1 MSEHFT
7 GIDWLVVAAYFA
19 ASLAIG
25 FAVYR
30 RTRNPEAFTA
40 ARRSLPGWVCGLSI
54 FATYVS
60 SISFLALP
68 GKAFASNWNPFV
80 FSLSLPLTTW
90 IAVRYFLPWYR
101 KGGDV
106 SAYAH
111 LEHRF
116 GPWARAYAGFFYLLT
131 QLARMG
137 TVLYLMALPMSVL
150 MGWDLKTIIL
160 VTGVSVTLYSLLGG
174 IVAVIWTD
182 ALQAVVLIVGA
193 VACAGFI
200 YFNMPEGPGQV
211 FSIAAEQGK
220 FNLGSFGPSLTEST
234 FWVTLTYGII
244 INLQNFGIDQ
254 NYVQR
259 YIASRSDGDARR
271 SVWLGGLLYVPVSAV
286 FFLIGTGLFAF
297 YQTHPEDISKLRQ
310 AVAAQHTAGPSAD
323 SLTVEQ
329 IGDKALP
336 FFIGSRLPRGLT
348 GLVIA
353 GIFAA
358 AMSTIS
364 TCLNSSA
371 TLLLTEVYR
380 RYIRPAATD
389 RQSMLVL
396 YITSFLWGGLGTAAG
411 LALIPISRAIP
422 NALDT
427 WWLLS
432 GIFSGGML
440 GLFLLGRMLKRP
452 SNTAAII
459 AVVVGVLAIL
469 WMSLSPRLS
478 WMPEGLQF
486 RWHPFLIPVFGT
498 AIIFILGLLLTMVLG
513 RNHKEHKP

>member
-1 MSEHFT
+1 MESHFT
-7 GIDWLVVAAYFA
+7 AIDWIVIAAYFA

-40 ARRSLPGWVCGLSI
+40 AKRSLPGWVCGLSI

-101 KGGDV
+101 ASGDV

-150 MGWDLKTIIL
+150 MGWDLKTIII

-193 VACAGFI
+193 LACAGFI
-200 YFNMPEGPGQV
+200 FFNMPEGPGQA
-211 FSIAAEQGK
+211 FSIAAEHHK
-220 FNLGSFGPSLTEST
+220 FSLGSLGSSLVEQT
-234 FWVTLTYGII
+234 FWIVLANGLIL
-244 INLQNFGIDQ
+244 NLQNFGIDQ

-259 YIASRSDGDARR
+259 YIASRSDSQARR

-297 YQTHPEDISKLRQ
+297 YQTHPDDMGKLRQ
-310 AVAAQHTAGPSAD
+310 AVAVQHAAGPAAD

-329 IGDKALP
+329 ISDKALP

-389 RQSMLVL
+389 RQSMIVL

-422 NALDT
+422 NALDS

-452 SNTAAII
+452 SNTGAII
-459 AVVVGVLAIL
+459 AVVIGVAAIL
-469 WMSLSPRLS
+469 WMSLSSRIS
-478 WMPEGLQF
+478 WIPKGLQF
-486 RWHPFLIPVFGT
+486 RLHPLLIPVFGT
-498 AIIFILGLLLTMVLG
+498 ATIFLLGLFLTAGLNAIG
-513 RNHKEHKP
+513 RRHRP

>member
-1 MSEHFT
+1 MESHFT
-7 GIDWLVVAAYFA
+7 IVDWLVIAVYFS

-25 FAVYR
+25 LVVYR

-40 ARRSLPGWVCGLSI
+40 AKRSLPGWACGLSI

-68 GKAFASNWNPFV
+68 GKSFASNWNPFV

-101 KGGDV
+101 RGGDI

-111 LEHRF
+111 LERRF
-116 GPWARAYAGFFYLLT
+116 GPWARIYAGFFYLLT

-137 TVLYLMALPMSVL
+137 IVMYLMALPMSVL

-174 IVAVIWTD
+174 LVAVIWAD
-182 ALQAVVLIVGA
+182 ALQSVVLILGA
-193 VACAGFI
+193 LACVAFI
-200 YFNMPEGPGQV
+200 FFNMPEGPGQV
-211 FSIAAEQGK
+211 LAIAAEHNK
-220 FNLGSFGPSLTEST
+220 FSLGSFGGSLAEQT
-234 FWVTLTYGII
+234 FWVMLVYGVVL
-244 INLQNFGIDQ
+244 NLQNFGIDQ
-254 NYVQR
+254 NYIQR
-259 YIASRSDGDARR
+259 YIASKSDQQARQ
-271 SVWLGGLLYVPVSAV
+271 SVWLGGLLYLPVSAV

-297 YQTHPEDISKLRQ
+297 YQTHPDDLSELRR
-310 AVAAQHTAGPSAD
+310 AVAAQNPEGPSAE
-323 SLTVEQ
+323 SLTIAQ
-329 IGDKALP
+329 IGDKAMP
-336 FFIGSRLPRGLT
+336 HFIGARLPQGLT
-348 GLVIA
+348 GLIIA

-364 TCLNSSA
+364 TSLNSSA

-380 RYIRPAATD
+380 RYLRPAATP

-396 YITSFLWGGLGTAAG
+396 YGTSFVWGGLGTIAG
-411 LALIPISRAIP
+411 LALIPISRAIH
-422 NALDT
+422 NALDS

-452 SNTAAII
+452 SNAGAMV
-459 AVVVGVLAIL
+459 AVIVGVIVIL
-469 WMSLSPRLS
+469 WMSLSSKLDWIPQP
-478 WMPEGLQF
+478 MQYQ
-486 RWHPFLIPVFGT
+486 WHPFLIPVIGT
-498 AIIFILGLLLTMVLG
+498 LVILLIGFILT
-513 RNHKEHKP
+513 KIIQWTKSFSS

>member
-1 MSEHFT
+1 MESHFT
-7 GIDWLVVAAYFA
+7 NIDWLVIAAYFA

-40 ARRSLPGWVCGLSI
+40 AKRSLPGWVCGLSI

-101 KGGDV
+101 AGGDV

-111 LEHRF
+111 LERRF
-116 GPWARAYAGFFYLLT
+116 GPWARGCAGFFYLLT

-137 TVLYLMALPMSVL
+137 IVLYLVALPMSIL

-174 IVAVIWTD
+174 LVAVIWTD

-193 VACAGFI
+193 LACMAFI
-200 YFNMPEGPGQV
+200 FFNMPDGPGQV
-211 FSIAAEQGK
+211 LAIAAEHHK
-220 FNLGSFGPSLTEST
+220 FNLGSFGSSLTEQT
-234 FWVTLTYGII
+234 VWVTLAYGII
-244 INLQNFGIDQ
+244 LNLQNFGIDQ

-259 YIASRSDGDARR
+259 YIASRSDADARR

-297 YQTHPEDISKLRQ
+297 YQTHPDDMGKLRL
-310 AVAAQHTAGPSAD
+310 AVAAQNAAGPSAD

-336 FFIGSRLPRGLT
+336 FFIGSRLPQGLT
-348 GLVIA
+348 GLIIA

-364 TCLNSSA
+364 TSLNSSA
-371 TLLLTEVYR
+371 TLLLTEVYQ
-380 RYIRPAATD
+380 RYIDPGVSQRGA
-389 RQSMLVL
+389 MLVL
-396 YITSFLWGGLGTAAG
+396 YVTSFVWGGLGTVAG
-411 LALIPISRAIP
+411 LLLIPISRAIP

-452 SNTAAII
+452 SNTAAMV

-469 WMSLSPRLS
+469 WMTLSSRLS
-478 WMPEGLQF
+478 WMPAALQVQL
-486 RWHPFLIPVFGT
+486 HPFLIPVFGT
-498 AIIFILGLLLTMVLG
+498 AIIFLLGLFVTVGLNALN
-513 RNHKEHKP
+513 RRRP

>member
-7 GIDWLVVAAYFA
+7 GIDWLVIAVYFA

-40 ARRSLPGWVCGLSI
+40 AKRSLPGWACGLSI

-101 KGGDV
+101 NSGDV

-137 TVLYLMALPMSVL
+137 TVMYLMALPMSVL
-150 MGWDLKTIIL
+150 MGWDLKTIII

-174 IVAVIWTD
+174 LVAVIWAD
-182 ALQAVVLIVGA
+182 SLQAVVLIVGA
-193 VACAGFI
+193 LACMGFI
-200 YFNMPEGPGQV
+200 FFNMPEGPGQV
-211 FSIAAEQGK
+211 LTIAAEHHK
-220 FNLGSFGPSLTEST
+220 FNLGSFGSSLTEQT
-234 FWVTLTYGII
+234 FWVMLAYGVIL
-244 INLQNFGIDQ
+244 NLQNFGIDQ
-254 NYVQR
+254 NYIQR
-259 YIASRSDGDARR
+259 YIASRSDGQARQ
-271 SVWLGGLLYVPVSAV
+271 SVWLGGLLYLPVSAV

-297 YQTHPEDISKLRQ
+297 YQAHPEDMGKLRE
-310 AVAAQHTAGPSAD
+310 AVAAQNTAGPSAET
-323 SLTVEQ
+323 LTVEQ
-329 IGDKALP
+329 ISDKAMP
-336 FFIGSRLPRGLT
+336 FFIGSRLPQGLT

-371 TLLLTEVYR
+371 TLLLTEVYQ
-380 RYIRPAATD
+380 RYIDPGVSQRRA
-389 RQSMLVL
+389 MLVL
-396 YITSFLWGGLGTAAG
+396 YGTSFVWGGLGTAAG

-422 NALDT
+422 NALDS

-440 GLFLLGRMLKRP
+440 GLFLLGRILKRP
-452 SNTAAII
+452 SNTGAMV
-459 AVVVGVLAIL
+459 AVVVGVIAIL
-469 WMSLSPRLS
+469 WMSLSPQIS
-478 WMPEGLQF
+478 WVPVGLQF
-486 RWHPFLIPVFGT
+486 RLHPLLIPVIGT
-498 AIIFILGLLLTMVLG
+498 TIIFFLGAALSGLSGLWRKGL
-513 RNHKEHKP
+513 RP

>member
-1 MSEHFT
+1 MTEHFT
-7 GIDWLVVAAYFA
+7 GIDWIVIAAYFA

-30 RTRNPEAFTA
+30 RTRSPEAFTA
-40 ARRSLPGWVCGLSI
+40 AKRSLPGWVCGLSI

-68 GKAFASNWNPFV
+68 GKAFAFNWNPFV

-101 KGGDV
+101 AGGDV

-111 LEHRF
+111 LERRF

-137 TVLYLMALPMSVL
+137 TVLYLMALPMSIL

-160 VTGVSVTLYSLLGG
+160 VTGVSVTMYSLLGG

-193 VACAGFI
+193 VACSGFI
-200 YFNMPEGPGQV
+200 LFNMPEGPAQV
-211 FSIAAEQGK
+211 FSIAAEHHK
-220 FNLGSFGPSLTEST
+220 FNLGSLGPSVTEST

-271 SVWLGGLLYVPVSAV
+271 SVWLGGLLYVPVSA
-286 FFLIGTGLFAF
+286 
-297 YQTHPEDISKLRQ
+297 
-310 AVAAQHTAGPSAD
+310 GPSAD

-329 IGDKALP
+329 ISDKALP

-371 TLLLTEVYR
+371 TLLLTEVYQ
-380 RYIRPAATD
+380 RYIDPGVSQRRA
-389 RQSMLVL
+389 MLVL
-396 YITSFLWGGLGTAAG
+396 YITSFVWGGLGTAAG
-411 LALIPISRAIP
+411 LALIPISRQIP

-452 SNTAAII
+452 SNPAAMV
-459 AVVVGVLAIL
+459 AVVVGIVAIL
-469 WMSLSPRLS
+469 WMTLSSRLS
-478 WMPEGLQF
+478 GVPAALQVHL
-486 RWHPFLIPVFGT
+486 HPFLIPVVGT
-498 AIIFILGLLLTMVLG
+498 LVILLSGLILTRIL
-513 RNHKEHKP
+513 RKFES

>member
-1 MSEHFT
+1 MTEHFT
-7 GIDWLVVAAYFA
+7 GIDWIVIAAYFA

-30 RTRNPEAFTA
+30 RTRSPEAFTA
-40 ARRSLPGWVCGLSI
+40 AKRSLPGWVCGLSI

-101 KGGDV
+101 AGGDV

-111 LEHRF
+111 LERRF

-137 TVLYLMALPMSVL
+137 TVLYLMALPMSIL

-160 VTGVSVTLYSLLGG
+160 VTGVSVTMYSLLGG

-200 YFNMPEGPGQV
+200 LFNMPEGPAQV
-211 FSIAAEQGK
+211 FSIAAEHHK
-220 FNLGSFGPSLTEST
+220 FNLGSLGPSVTEST

-297 YQTHPEDISKLRQ
+297 YQTHPDDMGKLRH
-310 AVAAQHTAGPSAD
+310 AVAAQNTAGPSAD

-329 IGDKALP
+329 ISDKALP

-371 TLLLTEVYR
+371 TLLLTEVYQ
-380 RYIRPAATD
+380 RYIDPGVSQRRA
-389 RQSMLVL
+389 MLVL
-396 YITSFLWGGLGTAAG
+396 YVTSFVWGGLGTAAG
-411 LALIPISRAIP
+411 LALIPISRQIL

-452 SNTAAII
+452 SNPAAMI
-459 AVVVGVLAIL
+459 AVIVGIVAIL
-469 WMSLSPRLS
+469 WMTLSPRLS
-478 WMPEGLQF
+478 GVPAALQVHL
-486 RWHPFLIPVFGT
+486 HPFLIPVVGT
-498 AIIFILGLLLTMVLG
+498 LVILLSGLILTRIL
-513 RNHKEHKP
+513 RKFES